1 MIRSNSTNLNQIRG
15 GEVIKQGDFSST
27 FEYEL
32 LDYKYN
38 KIPSL
43 DGQNARIKLANK
55 NGKLEISAIVENSK
69 VSFKIGKI
77 LPAGIYQ
84 LEVQCGEYVFP
95 SDQSVRLEITQS
107 TEHFNNLEDIEMVQL
122 DIKKAVEDYLK
133 RINFVAYD
141 DSNIKRI
148 NFVAYDDS
156 NIKREIR
163 ELKDKSQGQSIDIA
177 PLESRIANLESRGQ
191 TETIDL
197 VPYLKTETAYTL
209 FPTYATLQAQMTSN
223 IKTKHLE
230 LGLDS
235 LIETK
240 LKNGDDPYIT
250 NHHVKTWYTT
260 KAEFNNLVSR
270 VQALESKE

>member
-77 LPAGIYQ
+77 LPAGIYL

-107 TEHFNNLEDIEMVQL
+107 TEHFNNLEDIEMAQL
-122 DIKKAVEDYLK
+122 DIRKAVENYLK

-141 DSNIKRI
+141 DSNL
-148 NFVAYDDS
+148 
-156 NIKREIR
+156 KREIR
-163 ELKDKSQGQSIDIA
+163 ELKDKTQGQIIDIT
-177 PLESRIANLESRGQ
+177 PLESRIANLESRNQ

-250 NHHVKTWYTT
+250 NHHVETWYTT

>member
-1 MIRSNSTNLNQIRG
+1 MIRSNSTNLNRIKG

-38 KIPSL
+38 KITNL
-43 DGQNARIKLANK
+43 DGQNASIKLANQK
-55 NGKLEISAIVENSK
+55 GKLVIDATVENSK
-69 VSFKIGKI
+69 VSFNIGKI
-77 LPAGIYQ
+77 LPAGIY
-84 LEVQCGEYVFP
+84 LVEVQCGEYVFP
-95 SDQSVRLEITQS
+95 SDQSVRLEVTQS
-107 TEHFNNLEDIEMVQL
+107 TEHFNNLEDIEMAQL

-141 DSNIKRI
+141 DSNIKR
-148 NFVAYDDS
+148 
-156 NIKREIR
+156 EIR
-163 ELKDKSQGQSIDIA
+163 ELKDKTQGQIIDIA
-177 PLESRIANLESRGQ
+177 PLESRIANLESRVQ

-250 NHHVKTWYTT
+250 NHHVETWYTN

>member
-1 MIRSNSTNLNQIRG
+1 MIRSNSTNLNRIRG

-32 LDYKYN
+32 LDYRYD
-38 KIPSL
+38 KIPNL
-43 DGQNARIKLANK
+43 DGQNATIKLANK
-55 NGKLEISAIVENSK
+55 RGKLEINTTVENSK
-69 VSFKIGKI
+69 VNFKIGKI
-77 LPAGIYQ
+77 LPVGIY
-84 LEVQCGEYVFP
+84 LIEVQCGEYVFP
-95 SDQSVRLEITQS
+95 SDQSVRIEITQS
-107 TEHFNNLEDIEMVQL
+107 TEGFNNLEDIEMAQL

-133 RINFVAYD
+133 RVNFVAYD
-141 DSNIKRI
+141 DSTLQ
-148 NFVAYDDS
+148 
-156 NIKREIR
+156 REIR
-163 ELKDKSQGQSIDIA
+163 ELKEKTQGQIVDIA
-177 PLESRIANLESRGQ
+177 PLENRISILESRPK

-209 FPTYATLQAQMTSN
+209 FPTYATLQSQMTSN

-250 NHHVKTWYTT
+250 NHHIETWYTS
-260 KAEFNNLVSR
+260 KAEFNALVSR
-270 VQALESKE
+270 AQALESRE

>member
-1 MIRSNSTNLNQIRG
+1 MIRSNSTNLNRIKG
-15 GEVIKQGDFSST
+15 GEVIKQGGFSST

-38 KIPSL
+38 KITNL
-43 DGQNARIKLANK
+43 DGQNASIKLANPK
-55 NGKLEISAIVENSK
+55 GKLVINATVENSK
-69 VSFKIGKI
+69 VSFNIGKI
-77 LPAGIYQ
+77 LPAGIY
-84 LEVQCGEYVFP
+84 LVEVQCGEYVFP
-95 SDQSVRLEITQS
+95 SDQSVRLEVTQS
-107 TEHFNNLEDIEMVQL
+107 TEHFNNLEDIEMAQL
-122 DIKKAVEDYLK
+122 DIKKAVEDY
-133 RINFVAYD
+133 
-141 DSNIKRI
+141 
-148 NFVAYDDS
+148 
-156 NIKREIR
+156 
-163 ELKDKSQGQSIDIA
+163 
-177 PLESRIANLESRGQ
+177 ESRGQ

-209 FPTYATLQAQMTSN
+209 FPTYAALQAQMTSN

-250 NHHVKTWYTT
+250 NHHVETWYTT